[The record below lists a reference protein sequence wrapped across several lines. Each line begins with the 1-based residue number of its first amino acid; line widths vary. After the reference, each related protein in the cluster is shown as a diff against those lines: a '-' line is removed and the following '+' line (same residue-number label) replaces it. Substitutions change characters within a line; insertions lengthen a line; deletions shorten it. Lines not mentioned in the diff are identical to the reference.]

1 MHTQLKLQD
10 NQPLSKQIS
19 RFNDR
24 KDGITRKQRN
34 IQKKKQH
41 RTTICIHQKH
51 TQKNHTKP
59 KNTRKKPNR
68 TKPNSNQQ
76 QHKKNPQPH
85 PKEKHKLYKPSK
97 AKLNTPPPN
106 TKKFSTK
113 NN

>member
-97 AKLNTPPPN
+97 E
-106 TKKFSTK
+106 
-113 NN
+113 